1 MIKIHHN
8 ISRGWLFLWLAFVA
22 ASYLIPWWKRVYFL
36 WDDIEFLMRL
46 RSPSLAEFFV
56 THQYQFQP
64 LFYAVYWL
72 EIHLFGVNPQ
82 PFFLVSV
89 IVHLLN
95 IYLVHKIIYGLTNSK
110 FASLAAAILVSFN
123 KSYFTVIFWH
133 SIFSNQLLVTFL
145 LIAVLVLIGL
155 KKDYHRYQVIIL
167 GMTLLSA
174 GFIQGFGVGAGMVF
188 AAVVC
193 LFWRKKPW
201 WKPVFSTCAAAGLI
215 SVAATL
221 IFSIPEVQRDRKF
234 ELSPQ
239 RIFNLGYFTAV
250 GASQAVISRFFLP
263 GFIPN
268 IYSPANIAVMIALP
282 AIVVI
287 FFAWVIIK
295 NIQNHGKIAPL
306 FLFVGYTVIPYFIA
320 SLARSGPGA
329 LGGLAERYIY
339 PPFFFFILALT
350 YAVFLYRNRIPSPI
364 RKYRLLVKTILIGA
378 VAILSIGQ
386 QAVMHLEV
394 YHVFPK

>member
-1 MIKIHHN
+1 MIRNKLL
-8 ISRGWLFLWLAFVA
+8 LFWLAFVA
-22 ASYLIPWWKRVYFL
+22 ISYLIPWWNRIYFL

-72 EIHLFGVNPQ
+72 EIQLFGVNPQ
-82 PFFLVSV
+82 PFFFVSV
-89 IVHLLN
+89 ITHLLN
-95 IYLVHKIIYGLTNSK
+95 IYLVHKIIYRLTNSK
-110 FASLAAAILVSFN
+110 FVSLAAGILVSFN
-123 KSYFTVIFWH
+123 KSYYTVIFWH

-145 LIAVLVLIGL
+145 LIAIFAFINLEKAYRLSWIM
-155 KKDYHRYQVIIL
+155 IL
-167 GMTLLSA
+167 GITLLSA
-174 GFIQGFGVGAGMVF
+174 SLTQGFGVGVGLVF
-188 AAVVC
+188 AFVVC

-201 WKPVFSTCAAAGLI
+201 WKLVFLTCAVTGLI

-221 IFSIPEVQRDRKF
+221 TFSIPEIQLDRKF

-250 GASQAVISRFFLP
+250 GPSQAVISRFFLP

-268 IYSPANIAVMIALP
+268 IYSSSNIAVMIALP
-282 AIVVI
+282 AIVLA
-287 FFAWVIIK
+287 FFTWVIIK
-295 NIQNHGKIAPL
+295 NIKNYSDLVPL
-306 FLFVGYTVIPYFIA
+306 FLFGGYTIIPYFIA
-320 SLARSGPGA
+320 GLARSGPGA

-339 PPFFFFILALT
+339 PPFFFFILTLT
-350 YAVFLYRNRIPSPI
+350 YVIFLSHNRIPSQI
-364 RKYRLLVKTILIGA
+364 RKRRFLLKTILIGA

-386 QAVMHLEV
+386 QIVMHLEV

>member
-1 MIKIHHN
+1 MKIHTN
-8 ISRGWLFLWLAFVA
+8 KLLILWIVYVA
-22 ASYLIPWWKRVYFL
+22 ISYLLPWWNRVYFL

-46 RSPSLAEFFV
+46 RSPSPAEFFV

-82 PFFLVSV
+82 PFFFISV
-89 IVHLLN
+89 VVHLLN
-95 IYLVHKIIYGLTNSK
+95 IYLVHKIIYHLTNSA
-110 FASLAAAILVSFN
+110 FASLAAAVLVSFN
-123 KSYFTVIFWH
+123 KSYYTVIFWH

-145 LIAVLVLIGL
+145 LIATLAFINLEKAYRFNWVT
-155 KKDYHRYQVIIL
+155 IL
-167 GMTLLSA
+167 GITLLSA
-174 GFIQGFGVGAGMVF
+174 SLTQGFGVGSGLVF
-188 AAVVC
+188 AIIVC

-201 WKPVFSTCAAAGLI
+201 WKPVFLTCAAAGLI

-221 IFSIPEVQRDRKF
+221 IFSIPEVQLDRKF
-234 ELSPQ
+234 EISPQ

-250 GASQAVISRFFLP
+250 GPSQAVISRFFLP

-282 AIVVI
+282 AIVLA
-287 FFAWVIIK
+287 FFTWVIIK
-295 NIQNHGKIAPL
+295 NIKNYADLTPL
-306 FLFVGYTVIPYFIA
+306 FLFGAYTVIPYFIA

-339 PPFFFFILALT
+339 PPFFFFILTLA
-350 YAVFLYRNRIPSPI
+350 YAVFLCRDRITSQI
-364 RKYRLLVKTILIGA
+364 RKRRFLLKTILIGA